1 VERDLEWEGCF
12 NVRDLG
18 GLPAGE
24 GGTTR
29 PGALVRSDA
38 PGRLTGAGWA
48 ALRAYGIAT
57 IVDLR
62 DESERDGLPAR
73 AELAT
78 VHVPV
83 LDLADEAFW
92 ADWRNTWNTPRFYRA
107 ILERFAD
114 RFASAVVAVARA
126 NPGGVLVHCQ
136 AGRDR
141 TGLVTALLLSV
152 AGVPAKL
159 IAADYALSAARL
171 RPLYERLE
179 REAGDDTTRERL
191 RRENASEAG
200 WLLGLLAELDVESYL
215 LHGGTLPADL
225 AALRSRL
232 VGDELGSIRSPPA

>member
-18 GLPAGE
+18 GLPAGD
-24 GGTTR
+24 GRTTR
-29 PGALVRSDA
+29 AGALVRSDT
-38 PGRLTGAGWA
+38 PGRLTEAGWG

-62 DESERDGLPAR
+62 DESERDGLPGR

-83 LDLADEAFW
+83 LDLTDESFW
-92 ADWRNTWNTPRFYRA
+92 ATWRGTWDTPRFYRA

-152 AGVPAKL
+152 AGVPAEV
-159 IAADYALSAARL
+159 IAADYELSAARL
-171 RPLYERLE
+171 RPLYELLE
-179 REAGDDTTRERL
+179 REAGDDATRERL
-191 RRENASEAG
+191 RRENASEAA

-215 LHGGTLPADL
+215 LDAGALPADL

-232 VGDELGSIRSPPA
+232 VRDELGSPGAPPA